1 MQQNNKI
8 NLEKRSPKR
17 ANNITPLLIYDPL
30 LPSALSASPSHYFPS
45 KGFTQSSVRICT
57 VYTTYDVSCKSIVFS
72 PFMFSIVL
80 KVSVRLVKWSLILWE
95 RLKMFVDLCFA
106 AEGCVS
112 LRVCENV
119 FLSPARCDPGSR
131 DPNKPNGLS
140 FVYNW
145 FYN

>member
-17 ANNITPLLIYDPL
+17 ANNITPLAHLWP
-30 LPSALSASPSHYFPS
+30 PSPLSASPSHYFPP

-72 PFMFSIVL
+72 PFMFSIIL